1 MGVWVVEDNPVH
13 VNQDMQR
20 VHGALGTQEVGTC
33 LVRTGL
39 DGALIVISCVSHPHI
54 ATCVLLLQAADA
66 FRAGG
71 GGKRA
76 QMKQLLAEAAVA
88 RRASGSKAST
98 SGRDGAAAGAAAA
111 GQKSNGSAA
120 AAASGEKDW
129 RLQGPGKKFMPEF
142 KPGKC

>member
-1 MGVWVVEDNPVH
+1 MLPAAELLSRQMAAASVLNRLLLP
-13 VNQDMQR
+13 
-20 VHGALGTQEVGTC
+20 C
-33 LVRTGL
+33 LS
-39 DGALIVISCVSHPHI
+39 AHSCVPTADAFKARGLMFSFPP
-54 ATCVLLLQAADA
+54 TCMVLLQAADA
-66 FRAGG
+66 FKAGG

-98 SGRDGAAAGAAAA
+98 SGRDGAAAGAAA

-142 KPGKC
+142 KPGKP

>member
-1 MGVWVVEDNPVH
+1 MLPAAELLSRQMAAASVLNRLLLP
-13 VNQDMQR
+13 
-20 VHGALGTQEVGTC
+20 C
-33 LVRTGL
+33 LS
-39 DGALIVISCVSHPHI
+39 AHSCVPTVDAFKARGLMLSIPP
-54 ATCVLLLQAADA
+54 ACTVLLQAADA
-66 FRAGG
+66 FKAGG

-142 KPGKC
+142 KPGEP